1 MKKIQIYS
9 ILLFLIVGTASKSF
23 AQQQVQDVLQGGIH
37 DANLLAQDY
46 IAPFG
51 KAFGSMLNEG
61 WYNTAKTH
69 SFPFCDL
76 TLYWNWA
83 MVPSS
88 DNNFTIPNNLNV
100 LQLQNPSLGN
110 TSPTIAGGTGNGPS
124 MNVMVNNPLT
134 GRDTAVTNFKMPGG
148 LSLKIVSLPIAQLT
162 VGLIKN
168 TDISFR
174 YMPTFNIPG
183 AINASASLW
192 GIGLKHDLI
201 KDFSVLSMIPI
212 DFSIQGGYT
221 GFKSSVG
228 LSLEPDANAIQTG
241 ADYSN
246 QKMEFDVNSYT
257 VNLILSKK
265 LPSVTFYGSV
275 GYEHSSSKFSILGTY
290 PITTLNANGQ
300 TQVTDIT
307 DPVSLNLA
315 GVNGMKANVGVRFRI
330 VIFTLHADYTFAS
343 YGGFTTGFGVDID
356 LK

>member
-1 MKKIQIYS
+1 MKRIQIYS
-9 ILLFLIVGTASKSF
+9 LLFLMIVGISSRVF
-23 AQQQVQDVLQGGIH
+23 AQQQVEDVLRGGKD
-37 DANLLAQDY
+37 DAQVLAQDY
-46 IAPFG
+46 MAPFG

-69 SFPFCDL
+69 GFPFCDL

-83 MVPSS
+83 MVPTA
-88 DNNFTIPNNLNV
+88 DNNFTVPNNLNYLK
-100 LQLQNPSLGN
+100 LQDPSQN
-110 TSPTIAGGTGNGPS
+110 TSPTLAGGTNPGPG
-124 MNVMVNNPLT
+124 MNVVVNNPLT
-134 GRDTAVTNFKMPGG
+134 GKDTAIANFKMPSG
-148 LSLKIVSLPIAQLT
+148 LDLKIVSLPIAQLT
-162 VGLIKN
+162 VGLIQN

-183 AINASASLW
+183 TINASANLW
-192 GIGLKHDLI
+192 GVGLKHDLI
-201 KDFSVLSMIPI
+201 KDFSGLSLIPI

-221 GFKSSVG
+221 AFKSSLG
-228 LSLEPDANAIQTG
+228 LSLQPDQNAAQTG

-246 QKMEFDVNSYT
+246 QKLEFDVNSYT
-257 VNLILSKK
+257 INLILSKK

-275 GYEHSSSKFSILGTY
+275 GYEHSSSKFSVLGTF
-290 PITTLNANGQ
+290 PITGLNSSGQ
-300 TQVTDIT
+300 AQIYDIK
-307 DPVSLNLA
+307 DPINITLA